1 MKKIIFIAATIMLI
15 VSCSL
20 KTHFRTVKD
29 KKYTWEGDI
38 DKDGIKNGPINVYDS
53 LGHLYAKINYTDNYR
68 NGNALYYYPNGVLKE
83 DDNFYFNELI
93 GLRTCYD
100 SLGRLSFK
108 QNYYLGN
115 PLGACYLYDTLK
127 RLKTYQFKDFEGQ
140 SIYQN
145 DFDSAGKR
153 LNVAG
158 NLINLVLSNALNKQQ
173 LGNNLFLYLLNP
185 PKMKL
190 DYKICIMDTSK
201 AIKDYKTIYKSIF
214 YKTFLPSLP
223 KGETYF
229 VQLSMYDSLNNTSQ
243 VMIKDVL

>member
-1 MKKIIFIAATIMLI
+1 MKKIIILVATIAML

-20 KTHFRTVKD
+20 KTHFRIVKD

-53 LGHLYAKINYTDNYR
+53 LGHLNAKINFTDNYKK
-68 NGNALYYYPNGVLKE
+68 GNAVYYYPNGLLKE
-83 DDNFYFNELI
+83 VDTFYFNELV

-108 QNYYLGN
+108 ENYYLGN
-115 PLGACYLYDTLK
+115 PLGPSYLYDTLR

-140 SIYQN
+140 SIYVN
-145 DFDSAGKR
+145 NFDSAGKR
-153 LNVAG
+153 VNVAG
-158 NLINLVLSNALNKQQ
+158 NLINLTLSNALNKRQ
-173 LGNNLFLYLLNP
+173 LGNNIFLYLLNP

-190 DYKICIMDTSK
+190 DYKICIRDNSK
-201 AIKDYKTIYKSIF
+201 AAKDYKTINKSIF

-243 VMIKDVL
+243 VIAKDIL

>member
-1 MKKIIFIAATIMLI
+1 MKKIIILVATIAML

-53 LGHLYAKINYTDNYR
+53 LGHLYAKINYTDNYKK
-68 NGNALYYYPNGVLKE
+68 GNAVYYYPNGLLKE
-83 DDNFYFNELI
+83 VDTFYFNELV

-140 SIYQN
+140 SIYAN
-145 DFDSAGKR
+145 NFDSAGKR
-153 LNVAG
+153 VNEEG
-158 NLINLVLSNALNKQQ
+158 NYINLTLSNALNKRQ
-173 LGNNLFLYLLNP
+173 LGNNIFLYLLNP

-190 DYKICIMDTSK
+190 DYKICIRDNSK
-201 AIKDYKTIYKSIF
+201 AAKDYKTINKSIF

-243 VMIKDVL
+243 VIAKDIL